1 MATVTASACRAP
13 ADLAGGASGEPP
25 RSAASSPTPAPFGT
39 WRSPISAALVAEAGL
54 RLHSVALDG
63 DDIYWIEGRPTD
75 GGRNVLVR
83 RAADGTV
90 ADVTPSGF
98 NVRTRVHEYGGGAY
112 TVHAGVIYFSNYTDQ
127 RLYRQRLGSAPEPLT
142 APGAF
147 SFADCVVDPVKQR
160 LVCVREDHSR
170 VDAEPVNTIV
180 SIPLAGEQGHGAVLA
195 SGADFYASPRFSP
208 DRQALTWIQWRHPNM
223 PWDGTELI
231 MAQVR
236 EDGAAQFPWKVAGGP
251 QESVLH
257 PDWSP
262 EGLLYWLS
270 DTSDWWNFYRL
281 RAAKREPLVVKEA
294 EFAEPMWQLGAATWT
309 FSGRSRIVTLVT
321 SRGRARL
328 ATIDVNTSSMREL
341 DTDAPRGAIRAT
353 ATHAVFV
360 ASSTGR
366 PDAVVRVDLE
376 SGRQEILRSA
386 SAATLDTAY
395 LSAPE
400 AIEFPTGG
408 GVTAHAFY
416 YPPTNRDF
424 GAHPGAKPPLIVMSH
439 GGPTSAASTGL
450 DLETQFWTTRG
461 FAVVDVNYGGSSGYG
476 RAYRQRLN
484 GRWGVVDVE
493 DCVNAAKH
501 LAAQGRADVERLI
514 IRGGSA
520 GGYTTLAALTFYPEV
535 FKAGASYYGIS
546 DLEVLARDT
555 HKFESRYLDTL
566 VGPYPGTRELYR
578 ERSPIHHVARL
589 AAPLIIFQGLDDKVV
604 PPNQSE
610 MMVEALRQKGV
621 PVAYL
626 PFEGEQHGFR
636 KAATLVRALEAEL
649 YFYGKVFG
657 FVPADEIAPVEMSG
671 RPAGA
676 R

>member
-1 MATVTASACRAP
+1 MIIASVMAGACRAP
-13 ADLAGGASGEPP
+13 TDLAGGASGQEP
-25 RSAASSPTPAPFGT
+25 RTPTPAPFGT

-63 DDIYWIEGRPTD
+63 DDIYWIEGRPAD
-75 GGRNVLVR
+75 AGRNVIVK

-112 TVHAGVIYFSNYTDQ
+112 TVHAGVVYFSNFSDQ
-127 RLYRQRLGSAPEPLT
+127 RLYRQRLGSEPEPLT
-142 APGAF
+142 APGAVF
-147 SFADCVVDPVKQR
+147 YADCIVDPVKQR

-170 VDAEPVNTIV
+170 TDAEPVNTLV
-180 SIPLAGEQGHGAVLA
+180 TIPLAGAQGHGVVLA
-195 SGADFYASPRFSP
+195 SGADFYASPRLSP

-231 MAQVR
+231 MAQVN
-236 EDGAAQFPWKVAGGP
+236 EDGAVQFPWKVAGGP

-281 RAAKREPLVVKEA
+281 RAAKREPLVAKDA
-294 EFAEPMWQLGAATWT
+294 EFTEPMWQLGAATWT

-321 SRGRARL
+321 SRGRAQL

-341 DTDAPRGAIRAT
+341 DTDAPRGPIRAN

-360 ASSTGR
+360 ASSPGR
-366 PDAVVRVDLE
+366 PAEVVRVDLE
-376 SGRQEILRSA
+376 SGRQETVRSA
-386 SAATLDTAY
+386 SAATIDAAY

-416 YPPTNRDF
+416 YPPRSRDF
-424 GAHPGAKPPLIVMSH
+424 TAPAGAKPPLIVLSH
-439 GGPTSAASTGL
+439 GGPTMAASTGL
-450 DLETQFWTTRG
+450 DLETQFWTSRG

-484 GRWGVVDVE
+484 GQWGVVDVE

-501 LAAQGRADVERLI
+501 LVTQGKADEQRLI

-520 GGYTTLAALTFYPEV
+520 GGYTTLAALTFHPDV

-555 HKFESRYLDTL
+555 HKFESRYLDTM
-566 VGPYPGTRELYR
+566 VGPYPAQRDLYR
-578 ERSPIHHVARL
+578 QRSPINSVDRL

-610 MMVEALRQKGV
+610 MMAEALRKKGV
-621 PVAYL
+621 AVAYL

-636 KAATLVRALEAEL
+636 KAATIVRALEAEL

-657 FVPADEIAPVEMSG
+657 FAPADEIAPVEISS
-671 RPAGA
+671 RPTGA
-676 R
+676 Q